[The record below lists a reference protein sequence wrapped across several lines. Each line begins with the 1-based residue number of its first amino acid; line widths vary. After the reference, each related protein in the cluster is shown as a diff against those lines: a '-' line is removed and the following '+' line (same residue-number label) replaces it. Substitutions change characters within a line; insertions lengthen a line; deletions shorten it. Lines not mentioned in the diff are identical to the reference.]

1 VGRRAAWTAV
11 DQHPPSGADGG
22 YDRVHRHRRVHPA
35 FVIDCAGDGGIGRY
49 LDGGA
54 EEAGTEEPPAD
65 SGPVEDE
72 VSGKAAGVQIRVHR

>member
-1 VGRRAAWTAV
+1 
-11 DQHPPSGADGG
+11 
-22 YDRVHRHRRVHPA
+22 
-35 FVIDCAGDGGIGRY
+35 VIDCAGDGGIGRY